1 MWNIL
6 KSPFLA
12 VVFLMGFVLMAPAA
26 WIGVGLANEWPT
38 YDGMAKGGG
47 VAIAISLG
55 VIGLAMVFLGLKP
68 GWKE

>member
-1 MWNIL
+1 MWNRL

-12 VVFLMGFVLMAPAA
+12 VVFSMGFVLMATAA

-38 YDGMAKGGG
+38 YVGMARGGG